1 MPADDYYGDSCRIAL
16 AEIPSSTMTSSFK
29 SNNVLLTESV
39 RAGIKRSEYL
49 EGVLN
54 CEVGGLRA
62 VDSYAVLNALF
73 MMFAAL
79 DPFSFEQSNVL
90 GDINPPAGLSKILFR
105 PPEDLMGEVK
115 FISFGIVFCFL

>member
-115 FISFGIVFCFL
+115 FI